1 MLINGGNL
9 FEKGQWFNKTHN
21 CITMSSILAV
31 GTISGTALATE
42 VLVQENTLKEEE
54 AITTYTVTLDANG
67 GYFEN
72 EWDDVPGD
80 YIESTEI
87 LNKQI
92 PVGGTV
98 TIFHK

>member
-1 MLINGGNL
+1 M
-9 FEKGQWFNKTHN
+9 
-21 CITMSSILAV
+21 
-31 GTISGTALATE
+31 ATE

-54 AITTYTVTLDANG
+54 VITTYMVTLDANG

-98 TIFHK
+98 TIFPVYEADDQQRLVYVQGE